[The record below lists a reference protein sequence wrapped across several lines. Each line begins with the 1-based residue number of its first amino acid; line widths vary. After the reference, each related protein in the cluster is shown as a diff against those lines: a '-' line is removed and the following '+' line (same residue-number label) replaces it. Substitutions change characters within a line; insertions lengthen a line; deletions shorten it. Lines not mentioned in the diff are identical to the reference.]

1 MKVYKVERQIPSSNY
16 YQEVMLSPFKTT
28 GEVEAYISKYRHYYP
43 LGEQNYRITK
53 DDGNTKIVKY
63 FRGS

>member
-1 MKVYKVERQIPSSNY
+1 MKIYKVERQIPDSNY
-16 YQEVMLSPFKTT
+16 YQEVMLSPFETT
-28 GEVEAYISKYRHYYP
+28 SEVEAYISKYHHYYP

-53 DDGNTKIVKY
+53 DDGNTRVVRY

>member
-1 MKVYKVERQIPSSNY
+1 MKIYKVERQIPDSNY
-16 YQEVMLSPFKTT
+16 YQEVMLSPFETT
-28 GEVEAYISKYRHYYP
+28 SEVEAYISKYRHYYP

-53 DDGNTKIVKY
+53 DDGNTRTVKY